1 MSEASVPTSD
11 DGTIAATGSTGATGA
26 PVPSGPTGPTEA
38 PESAAPD
45 RPATPLWLA
54 VTIAV
59 LFGVFYAYDVWE
71 AVGNLVGLNIQAA
84 ALGVPL
90 TGWGVAL
97 LVVALLVPF
106 LAFGVALWLGRRRGP
121 LVQVV
126 LLLTGYAL
134 VQALTLDLSALFGL
148 GGFDFS

>member
-11 DGTIAATGSTGATGA
+11 DGTIAATGSTEATA
-26 PVPSGPTGPTEA
+26 AT
-38 PESAAPD
+38 AAPGSTD
-45 RPATPLWLA
+45 GADTAAPARPATPLWLA
-54 VTIAV
+54 VSIAV

-90 TGWGVAL
+90 AGWGVAL
-97 LVVALLVPF
+97 LVAALVVPF
-106 LAFGVALWLGRRRGP
+106 LAFGVALWLGRHRGP

-126 LLLTGYAL
+126 LFLVGYAL
-134 VQALTLDLSALFGL
+134 VQALTLDLSALFEL

>member
-1 MSEASVPTSD
+1 M
-11 DGTIAATGSTGATGA
+11 
-26 PVPSGPTGPTEA
+26 
-38 PESAAPD
+38 
-45 RPATPLWLA
+45 
-54 VTIAV
+54 

-121 LVQVV
+121 LVQVRAV
-126 LLLTGYAL
+126 PHGLRPGAGAHPRSLGALRARRLRLLLTRSPC
-134 VQALTLDLSALFGL
+134 D
-148 GGFDFS
+148 GGVVTERMRHAGSSRVAG

>member
-11 DGTIAATGSTGATGA
+11 DGTAAATGPTGATD
-26 PVPSGPTGPTEA
+26 PTGATESTA
-38 PESAAPD
+38 PA
-45 RPATPLWLA
+45 RPAAPLWLA

-97 LVVALLVPF
+97 LVAALVVPF
-106 LAFGVALWLGRRRGP
+106 LAFGVALWLGRHRCP

-126 LLLTGYAL
+126 LFLVGYAL
-134 VQALTLDLSALFGL
+134 VQALTLDISALFEL

>member
-11 DGTIAATGSTGATGA
+11 DGTAAATGSAGATG
-26 PVPSGPTGPTEA
+26 PTDATKG
-38 PESAAPD
+38 AAPA
-45 RPATPLWLA
+45 RSATPLWLA
-54 VTIAV
+54 VSIAV

-97 LVVALLVPF
+97 LVAALLVPF

-126 LLLTGYAL
+126 LFLVGYAL
-134 VQALTLDLSALFGL
+134 VQALTLDLSTLFEL
-148 GGFDFS
+148 GGFDLS